1 MPRRSLP
8 LSEECVRINR
18 APKRREPVMS
28 FTSREPQHVE
38 APVTDYIERA
48 RQLGPELDVAAEEI
62 EGRRALPEPIV
73 EALVELGLF
82 RLLLPRSLGG
92 AELPPAVYVQVIE
105 EVAKHDASTA
115 WCLGQATGCTM
126 TSAFLDPEVARE
138 IFGGKRGIVAWGPAG
153 PAEARAVAGG
163 YRLTGTWSFASGSHH
178 ATWLGA
184 HVAILGGDGIPR
196 LRPNG
201 GSVIRTLLFPKA
213 SAGFTDI
220 WHVIGLRGTGSDSY
234 TVTDLFVPEK
244 YTVFREAEPKPRQ
257 PGLLYAFSSS
267 NIYSSAFA
275 GVALGIARSAL
286 DAFVELAR
294 DKIPRGAKRI
304 LRDNNVIQ
312 SQVAQSEA
320 QLGAAR
326 VVLLGSLEQIW
337 RDVAQSGR
345 LTLGHNTT
353 IRLASTW
360 AIHQARDVVDT
371 AYHAA
376 GATAIF
382 ESNPFERRF
391 RDVHTV
397 VQQYQGRQAHFE
409 TVGQVLLGLRPEAT
423 MFTF

>member
-1 MPRRSLP
+1 MP
-8 LSEECVRINR
+8 V
-18 APKRREPVMS
+18 A
-28 FTSREPQHVE
+28 
-38 APVTDYIERA
+38 DYIQRA
-48 RQLGPELDVAAEEI
+48 RELGPELDAAAEEI
-62 EGRRALPEPIV
+62 ERRRELPEPIV
-73 EALVELGLF
+73 EALIERGLF

-115 WCLGQATGCTM
+115 WCLGQGTGCTM
-126 TSAFLDPEVARE
+126 TAAFLDPEVAQE
-138 IFGGKRGIVAWGPAG
+138 IFGPKRGIVAWGPPG
-153 PAEARAVAGG
+153 PAEARAVPGG
-163 YRLTGTWSFASGSHH
+163 YRLTGAWSFASGSHH

-184 HVAILGGDGIPR
+184 HVAILAEDGTPR
-196 LRPNG
+196 LRPDG
-201 GSVIRTLLFPKA
+201 GSIIRTLLFPKA
-213 SAGFTDI
+213 SARFTDI

-234 TVTDLFVPEK
+234 MVTDLFVPEK
-244 YTVFREAEPKPRQ
+244 YTVLRTAEPRPRQ
-257 PGLLYAFSSS
+257 PGLLYSFSSS
-267 NIYSSAFA
+267 NMYSSGFA
-275 GVALGIARSAL
+275 GVALGIARSTL
-286 DAFVELAR
+286 EAFVELAR
-294 DKIPRGAKRI
+294 DKIPRGAKRT

-312 SQVAQSEA
+312 SQVARSEA
-320 QLGAAR
+320 RLSAAR
-326 VVLLGSLEQIW
+326 AFLLGSLEEIW

-345 LTLGHNTT
+345 LTLDHNTT

-360 AIHQARDVVDT
+360 AIHQAREIVDT

-409 TVGQVLLGLRPEAT
+409 TVGQVLLGLQAEGT